1 MSSVQIADG
10 HNNEVGLENLED
22 LDPPLFSEFI
32 ADGGVLTEW
41 HPYVTRERAGNGV
54 YVPIGRPWVAWI
66 FQRLEKEE
74 LSYLLENFGDFVTI
88 STLDKSD
95 YTYKTFNATFVPS
108 DLIDMASWDMDGWD
122 EVRIE
127 FHDLEEI

>member
-10 HNNEVGLENLED
+10 HDNEVGLEYLED
-22 LDPPLFSEFI
+22 LDPPLFEEYI
-32 ADGGVLTEW
+32 GDGVLTEW

-54 YVPIGRPWVAWI
+54 YVPIGRPWVAWL
-66 FQRLEKEE
+66 FKRLTKEE
-74 LSYLLENFGDFVTI
+74 LTFLLEEFSDFVTI

-95 YTYKTFNATFVPS
+95 HSYKSYNATLVKP
-108 DLIDMASWDMDGWD
+108 DLIDMASWDQDGWD
-122 EVRIE
+122 DVRVE